1 MATEEEDAC
10 SCGEALRPDRLAARS
25 CGDRLPT
32 PPMPL
37 LAESDGVADDDG
49 DAM

>member
-1 MATEEEDAC
+1 MAAEDDDAC
-10 SCGEALRPDRLAARS
+10 ICGEALRPVRLAARS

-37 LAESDGVADDDG
+37 LAESDDADDDG